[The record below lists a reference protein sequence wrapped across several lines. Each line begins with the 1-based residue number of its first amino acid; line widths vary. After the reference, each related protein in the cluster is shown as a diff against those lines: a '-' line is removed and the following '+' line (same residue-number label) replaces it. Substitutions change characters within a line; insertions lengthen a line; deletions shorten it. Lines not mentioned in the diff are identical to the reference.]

1 MDRKRVEV
9 LADIDWLY
17 IATVVLASHHRVDV
31 RCRLVLQACPY
42 LQHLD
47 IIVDAYA
54 HVMPSHDDTIAL
66 LCRLRSLYL
75 TQYQNDD
82 AREQATE
89 TLCVD
94 FEQML
99 SSLPHLTILECDD
112 LRHLGVSELLEITSH
127 STLKTVRIRAY
138 RQQLADEEWIG
149 RQIEF
154 PISVEE
160 DEIQLEQDATRMVFD
175 GDIEEGSDQTALVAR
190 DSSTSREQLAD
201 GVDDET
207 EPAWVRDETKRL
219 LAALTRTQP
228 TQRSCEVR
236 LALAD
241 WLWRRLR
248 RGRLHT
254 DQQAQPVWLLR
265 SRRKQVALL
274 RSTLR
279 RQLSEL
285 TEAASS
291 QSEAVRLRI
300 QQLDTQLRMQRNENE
315 YRVTGMLV
323 IYMRGCLQGHRQQ
336 ADGRRADAEVPDMFQ
351 RSDHAIKESAMTKQL
366 EEEQQKAAVLQLNIQ
381 RLEAL
386 RAALLASGSAV
397 QESPGAQ
404 LALVSEEDADYMTQ
418 ASGGA
423 TSAEQPS
430 PTRQSR

>member
-1 MDRKRVEV
+1 M
-9 LADIDWLY
+9 
-17 IATVVLASHHRVDV
+17 
-31 RCRLVLQACPY
+31 
-42 LQHLD
+42 
-47 IIVDAYA
+47 
-54 HVMPSHDDTIAL
+54 
-66 LCRLRSLYL
+66 
-75 TQYQNDD
+75 
-82 AREQATE
+82 
-89 TLCVD
+89 
-94 FEQML
+94 
-99 SSLPHLTILECDD
+99 
-112 LRHLGVSELLEITSH
+112 
-127 STLKTVRIRAY
+127 
-138 RQQLADEEWIG
+138 
-149 RQIEF
+149 
-154 PISVEE
+154 
-160 DEIQLEQDATRMVFD
+160 
-175 GDIEEGSDQTALVAR
+175 
-190 DSSTSREQLAD
+190 
-201 GVDDET
+201 
-207 EPAWVRDETKRL
+207 
-219 LAALTRTQP
+219 
-228 TQRSCEVR
+228 
-236 LALAD
+236 
-241 WLWRRLR
+241 
-248 RGRLHT
+248 
-254 DQQAQPVWLLR
+254 WLLR